1 MERKDIIDRARALF
15 LQVKHNGNPE
25 GVRFIGEEFEFQEN
39 GEDLS
44 IVVACEPH
52 THFEDPLYAKE
63 ELDVELVS
71 TALQEL
77 ERKGIPPVGE
87 AYRQDVQVIKSEPG
101 GFFRFF
107 LLLKHYDKTSRVS
120 VI

>member
-44 IVVACEPH
+44 IVVG
-52 THFEDPLYAKE
+52 
-63 ELDVELVS
+63 VR
-71 TALQEL
+71 TAYTLRRSHICQ
-77 ERKGIPPVGE
+77 RG
-87 AYRQDVQVIKSEPG
+87 
-101 GFFRFF
+101 
-107 LLLKHYDKTSRVS
+107 T
-120 VI
+120 